1 MSKKR
6 SYQRSVDKKQNREIK
21 RLKTDVK
28 LMKKVVERKHWDL
41 TYSATAVS
49 TTALKEGLTS
59 FVPYNTLDQA
69 RRQNHR
75 EGQSCCVTRIA
86 IKGSVEMAQTGVS
99 VDAHNRV
106 RMLIVHTPD
115 STTPNLTD
123 IVEGPYASYDINA
136 FNKIQPP
143 FPYRILYDRTYNMQ
157 NGIVATTYPT
167 EKWRHSFD
175 IRLGKKALGKTG
187 LVCDWTD
194 GQANIQI
201 APDRGAITLFVWSDS
216 ALVTHPLIQ
225 YNMRISFQDL

>member
-1 MSKKR
+1 MSKR
-6 SYQRSVDKKQNREIK
+6 RIQRQIDKKQNREIK

-28 LMKKVVERKHWDL
+28 LMKKIVERKHYDL
-41 TYSATAVS
+41 TYPAAAVS
-49 TTALKEGLTS
+49 TNATKEGLTS

-75 EGQSCCVTRIA
+75 EGQACQITRIA
-86 IKGSVEMAQTGVS
+86 IKGTVEMAQSGVS

-106 RMLIVHTPD
+106 RMLIVYTPE
-115 STTPNLTD
+115 SSTPNLVD

-143 FPYRILYDRTYNMQ
+143 FPYRILYDRTFNMQ

-167 EKWRHSFD
+167 EKWRHAFD
-175 IRLGKKALGKTG
+175 IRLGKNALGKTG
-187 LVCDWTD
+187 LKCDWTD

-201 APDRGAITLFVWSDS
+201 APDRGAITLFFWSDS
-216 ALVTHPLIQ
+216 TLVSHPLIQ
-225 YNMRISFQDL
+225 YNMRVTFQDL